1 MRLRAG
7 NFTVRRQFHY
17 TELILNVGQAR
28 VEGDEKP
35 KKKKNPKN
43 KRIRERQEGY
53 LVYILLNPQR
63 EIHLLG
69 IHVVYSTLGFHLG
82 ADQ

>member
-35 KKKKNPKN
+35 KKKKKPKKQKN
-43 KRIRERQEGY
+43 
-53 LVYILLNPQR
+53 
-63 EIHLLG
+63 
-69 IHVVYSTLGFHLG
+69 
-82 ADQ
+82 